1 MANEYN
7 NKKTLL
13 GYFGEKSSTYDEQ
26 SDLMDL
32 MGVNPDTKQL
42 LNTLLV
48 LGIDPSKKKGALIK
62 AGAIAKRSGKSL
74 MSIFDEILG
83 RGTKQIDE
91 VVARKPIDTSYITGK
106 NPNAV
111 TMQDVL
117 EGSQKSLNIPA
128 FEREALGLVK
138 RVSVGKSVSTGLS
151 KKQLLENSVKSNESQ
166 IAKLLYNQDK
176 SLTGRVYDI
185 SKRGRDFLPAITK
198 KQGLAGPGMP
208 TYRAQSDIMK
218 ILESISKTLSKGP
231 LD

>member
-1 MANEYN
+1 MDN

-74 MSIFDEILG
+74 MDIFDEFLG

-106 NPNAV
+106 NPSAV

-117 EGSQKSLNIPA
+117 EGSQKSLNMPA

-138 RVSVGKSVSTGLS
+138 RVSVGKSTAKGLS
-151 KKQLLENSVKSNESQ
+151 KKQLLENSIKSNESQ
-166 IAKLLYNQDK
+166 IAKLLYNQDR
-176 SLTGRVYDI
+176 SLTGTIYDI
-185 SKRGRDFLPAITK
+185 SKRGRDFLPAVIK
-198 KQGLAGPGMP
+198 KP
-208 TYRAQSDIMK
+208 RAQRDIMD
-218 ILESISKTLSKGP
+218 ILESISETLRKGK
-231 LD
+231 